1 MKKITQKM
9 VKEVRAHSRQAWHDS
24 AWWAFEARKETTLIQ
39 TAMHHCG
46 KGATIKEITTEAN
59 KR

>member
-1 MKKITQKM
+1 M